1 LHTQKCYDA
10 QQEAT
15 QKSYGKFSETSTAA
29 ALDRGLIATKTK
41 LIPISETASIQFTD
55 TPL

>member
-15 QKSYGKFSETSTAA
+15 QKSYAKFSETSTAA
-29 ALDRGLIATKTK
+29 ALNRGLIATKTK
-41 LIPISETASIQFTD
+41 QIPISENSFNSVH
-55 TPL
+55 

>member
-1 LHTQKCYDA
+1 MMHNKKQLKNPMVNSPRLQLLL
-10 QQEAT
+10 Q
-15 QKSYGKFSETSTAA
+15 
-29 ALDRGLIATKTK
+29 LDRGLIATKTK

>member
-55 TPL
+55 TNC